1 LLQLVAQLV
10 CSFEITLVF
19 SLNITDQIFHLGYF
33 LWGRL
38 LRLRDASPAAIDA
51 FRRSLQ
57 LDSSMWV
64 AYEQLCEL
72 GVFDLSPEIAFA
84 DNGTAAAAAA
94 EAQDNAEPTKL
105 AKSSL
110 FDSGA
115 SNSSG
120 AASIASASMVDNTP
134 RTGGGFRGVFT
145 GSDSATPSVNPAM
158 TLDFSATAAV
168 TPIGGAL
175 AFETPTPVAQ
185 FAASNEPPPMT
196 AKTRNNS
203 QRGSSAGDSV
213 ATTAVRRT
221 LITSMPSTGPSVPA
235 QRLTFGV
242 TPDQWGDSDSGT
254 PTTPMRASPIFAKP
268 ALPAKVHQQSAGDA
282 SSRPSLHL
290 LAEAS
295 SFAPPDSMSTL
306 LTTLGFVY
314 RSLCQYN
321 CRETLQRL
329 AVLPRTPW
337 TLRVQGRAHFE
348 LVEYELAVE
357 SFEAMRRAAPYL
369 TQGVEFYS
377 TTLWHLK
384 RAADLAELAQSSTA
398 LDTRSPQAWCAVGNC
413 FSLAREPS
421 ALRFFRRATQVDQHF
436 AYAHTLA
443 GHEAVTNDDSEG
455 ALNHYRHALRVDS
468 RHYNAW
474 FGIGCV
480 YYREEKYEMAEYHF
494 RRALM
499 INPNSSVLHSYVG
512 MAAQARGRLNEA
524 RACLDRAVVLAPNNT
539 MARFKRASVTAS
551 LGRIEQAVDQ
561 LEQLRDTLPREAPV
575 YYLLGQ
581 LYAYQA
587 ARRPQLQ

>member
-1 LLQLVAQLV
+1 LLNYVFFRRCLALLQLVAQLV

-221 LITSMPSTGPSVPA
+221 LITSA
-235 QRLTFGV
+235 CRRL
-242 TPDQWGDSDSGT
+242 
-254 PTTPMRASPIFAKP
+254 
-268 ALPAKVHQQSAGDA
+268 
-282 SSRPSLHL
+282 
-290 LAEAS
+290 
-295 SFAPPDSMSTL
+295 
-306 LTTLGFVY
+306 
-314 RSLCQYN
+314 
-321 CRETLQRL
+321 
-329 AVLPRTPW
+329 
-337 TLRVQGRAHFE
+337 GRAC
-348 LVEYELAVE
+348 
-357 SFEAMRRAAPYL
+357 
-369 TQGVEFYS
+369 Q
-377 TTLWHLK
+377 
-384 RAADLAELAQSSTA
+384 
-398 LDTRSPQAWCAVGNC
+398 RSA
-413 FSLAREPS
+413 
-421 ALRFFRRATQVDQHF
+421 
-436 AYAHTLA
+436 
-443 GHEAVTNDDSEG
+443 
-455 ALNHYRHALRVDS
+455 
-468 RHYNAW
+468 
-474 FGIGCV
+474 
-480 YYREEKYEMAEYHF
+480 
-494 RRALM
+494 
-499 INPNSSVLHSYVG
+499 
-512 MAAQARGRLNEA
+512 
-524 RACLDRAVVLAPNNT
+524 
-539 MARFKRASVTAS
+539 
-551 LGRIEQAVDQ
+551 
-561 LEQLRDTLPREAPV
+561 
-575 YYLLGQ
+575 
-581 LYAYQA
+581 
-587 ARRPQLQ
+587 